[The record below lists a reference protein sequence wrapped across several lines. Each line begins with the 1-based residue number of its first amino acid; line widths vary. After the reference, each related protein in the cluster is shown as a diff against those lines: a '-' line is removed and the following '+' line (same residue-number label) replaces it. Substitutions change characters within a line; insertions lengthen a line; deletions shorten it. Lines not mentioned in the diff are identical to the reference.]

1 MAVWAWLRG
10 SSVGWLGAGVAA
22 GRCGG
27 SAECAM
33 ECCSGTAKDSSERH
47 PSAVSGHKKFLIEQ
61 KKILY
66 LHSRLTKRG
75 MTGEVGEW
83 LKPPVC

>member
-1 MAVWAWLRG
+1 MARRG
-10 SSVGWLGAGVAA
+10 C
-22 GRCGG
+22 CGG
-27 SAECAM
+27 ALRRVGGVVRRNVAT

-47 PSAVSGHKKFLIEQ
+47 PSAVAGHKKFLIEQ

-75 MTGEVGEW
+75 VTGEVGEW

>member
-1 MAVWAWLRG
+1 MARRGCSGGALRR
-10 SSVGWLGAGVAA
+10 GVEA
-22 GRCGG
+22 GRRSG
-27 SAECAM
+27 AT

-47 PSAVSGHKKFLIEQ
+47 PSAVAGHKKFLIEQ

>member
-22 GRCGG
+22 GRRSG
-27 SAECAM
+27 AM
-33 ECCSGTAKDSSERH
+33 ECCSGTDKDSSDRH
-47 PSAVSGHKKFLIEQ
+47 PSAVAGHKKFLIEQ

>member
-1 MAVWAWLRG
+1 MLR
-10 SSVGWLGAGVAA
+10 LGVAA

-27 SAECAM
+27 M
-33 ECCSGTAKDSSERH
+33 EEVSSERH
-47 PSAVSGHKKFLIEQ
+47 PSAVAGHKKFLIEQ

-75 MTGEVGEW
+75 VTGEVGEW